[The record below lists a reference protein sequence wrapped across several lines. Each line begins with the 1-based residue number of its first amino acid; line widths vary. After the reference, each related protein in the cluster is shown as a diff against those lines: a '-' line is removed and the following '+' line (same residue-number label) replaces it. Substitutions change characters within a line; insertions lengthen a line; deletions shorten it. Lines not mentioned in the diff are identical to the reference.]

1 MSEFASL
8 LHPKMVKIYIAAAMV
23 VTARPILD
31 FSRCIFIPASCSIM
45 PAKNHRLGRVRLNA
59 IWYGLV
65 TLELRGAHTN
75 GPAKDTPHGLRKQ
88 PYGYH
93 DEQLVFHACR
103 MPELDDKKAFA
114 ARLKQA
120 LKRSSKRIETATE
133 LATQFNLRHPI
144 EPITPQA
151 AQKWL
156 SGTARPT
163 VDKIRT
169 LADWLDVSE
178 QWLRYGVTDMKR
190 SRSAKGTKSA
200 DEVIQPTAEELEL
213 LRRLR
218 GLSAY
223 RRQLVEGVIEQFSLD
238 GEVWKE

>member
-1 MSEFASL
+1 
-8 LHPKMVKIYIAAAMV
+8 
-23 VTARPILD
+23 
-31 FSRCIFIPASCSIM
+31 M
-45 PAKNHRLGRVRLNA
+45 PAL
-59 IWYGLV
+59 
-65 TLELRGAHTN
+65 
-75 GPAKDTPHGLRKQ
+75 
-88 PYGYH
+88 
-93 DEQLVFHACR
+93 DE
-103 MPELDDKKAFA
+103 KKAFA

-120 LKRSSKRIETATE
+120 LKRSSKRIETASE
-133 LATQFNLRHPI
+133 LATQFNLRHPA

-156 SGTARPT
+156 TGTARPT
-163 VDKIRT
+163 VDKIKT

-178 QWLRYGVTDMKR
+178 QWLRFGVTDTKR
-190 SRSAKGTKSA
+190 SRPSKGTKPS
-200 DEVIQPTAEELEL
+200 DEAIQPTAEELEL